1 MEIDE
6 KKRWRIFAVAGMIFL
21 ILCCIISVLQFY
33 DSKQYVE
40 FIPGRYDSMVINF
53 FALFCFIYMVFNP
66 LHLKTYALVLYV
78 YGLGNF
84 LDRGI
89 LLGFLCLLGSYAF
102 FFEMDFFRTR
112 RLLKTLLLY
121 FPPLILMLINIKPYG
136 IVNFLVNVFHIF
148 GVGIITCMILL
159 LYYPRIQEMRQHKK
173 VKYISRSSCSEQDL
187 EWLKLVLDGNK
198 YITIARQYKVSESKV
213 KTRMLELY
221 KILNSKD
228 RTEFLTMYHNN
239 SIEFSPAES
248 EEDKI

>member
-1 MEIDE
+1 MELNE
-6 KKRWRIFAVAGMIFL
+6 KKRWRIFAIAGMIFL
-21 ILCCIISVLQFY
+21 IFTCIISVLQYF

-89 LLGFLCLLGSYAF
+89 LLGFLCLIGSIAF
-102 FFEMDFFRTR
+102 FYEMDFFRTR
-112 RLLKTLLLY
+112 KVLKAVLLY
-121 FPPLILMLINIKPYG
+121 LPPLVLMVINIKPYG
-136 IVNFLVNVFHIF
+136 LVNFLVNMFHIL

-173 VKYISRSSCSEQDL
+173 VKYISRDSCSEQDL
-187 EWLKLVLDGNK
+187 EWLKIVLNGDK
-198 YITIARQYKVSESKV
+198 YITIAKEYKVSESKV

-221 KILNSKD
+221 KTLNAKD
-228 RTEFLTMYHNN
+228 RTEFLTMYHN
-239 SIEFSPAES
+239 STIEFMK
-248 EEDKI
+248 EETTED

>member
-6 KKRWRIFAVAGMIFL
+6 KKRWRIFAIAGMLFL
-21 ILCCIISVLQFY
+21 ILTCIISVLQYF

-89 LLGFLCLLGSYAF
+89 LLGFICLLGSLAF
-102 FFEMDFFRTR
+102 FYEMDFFKTKKI
-112 RLLKTLLLY
+112 LKVILLY
-121 FPPLILMLINIKPYG
+121 LPPLVLMFINIKPYG
-136 IVNFLVNVFHIF
+136 IVNFLVNLFHIF
-148 GVGIITCMILL
+148 GIGIITCMILL

-173 VKYISRSSCSEQDL
+173 VKYISRDSCSEQDL
-187 EWLKLVLDGNK
+187 EWLRIVLKGDK
-198 YITIARQYKVSESKV
+198 YITIAKQYKVSESKV

-221 KILNSKD
+221 KMLNAKD

-239 SIEFSPAES
+239 TIEFLSTEAE
-248 EEDKI
+248 EE